1 MNSAESNGRQPF
13 WSVMI
18 PTYCPKEGYLR
29 KAIESVLS
37 QDPGL
42 EKAQIQVVDDCSP
55 GVDVQS
61 MVKSI
66 AGDRVEFFRNP
77 KNLGL
82 AGCWNA
88 CIDRARGQW
97 VHILH
102 QDDFVLP
109 GFYRELEKAAQEN
122 PGVVFLA
129 SRSLYVDENE
139 LILGATSRLP
149 KMEKASRAVDD
160 FFYSVPVQCPGVV
173 VRRQFY
179 ETYGRFRTDLKFT
192 LDCEMWTRAIA
203 EGGGAVT
210 RHVLSC
216 YRISGDNESA
226 RLAKTGQALGDF
238 ERLHELF
245 SKRYPGFSR
254 AKARRKLCEFALNQ
268 AAQFEAKGQI
278 EAAEAS
284 KAYWKKNATLLTRG
298 LYLWKRWNGAD

>member
-1 MNSAESNGRQPF
+1 MNSAETNGRQPF
-13 WSVMI
+13 WSIMV
-18 PTYCPKEGYLR
+18 PAYRPKESYLR
-29 KAIESVLS
+29 KAIESVLC
-37 QDPGL
+37 QDPGP

-66 AGDRVEFFRNP
+66 AGDRVEFFQIP
-77 KNLGL
+77 QNLGL

-88 CIDRARGQW
+88 CIERARGQW

-109 GFYRELEKAAQEN
+109 GFYLELEKAAGEN
-122 PGVVFLA
+122 PDVVFLA
-129 SRSLYVDENE
+129 ARSLYVDEKD
-139 LILGATSRLP
+139 LILGATARLP
-149 KMEKASRAVDD
+149 KLEKASHVVDD

-179 ETYGRFRTDLKFT
+179 ETHGRFRTDLKFT

-216 YRISGDNESA
+216 YRISGENETA
-226 RLAKTGQALGDF
+226 RLAKSGQTLRDI

-245 SKRYPGFSR
+245 SERYPGFNR

-268 AAQFEAKGQI
+268 AAQFEAQGQT

-284 KAYWKKNATLLTRG
+284 KAYWKKNASLLTRG
-298 LYLWKRWNGAD
+298 LSLWKHRNGAD